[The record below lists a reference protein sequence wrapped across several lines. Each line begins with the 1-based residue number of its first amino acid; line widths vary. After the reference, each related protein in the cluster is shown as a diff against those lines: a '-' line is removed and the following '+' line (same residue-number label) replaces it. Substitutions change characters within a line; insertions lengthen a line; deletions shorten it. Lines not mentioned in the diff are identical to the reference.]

1 MPIKTANTK
10 LLHNKWQRFL
20 LVTNVIR
27 FNHRSDIPIAT
38 CDKRHFWQEIA
49 ICRHCYA
56 WHVMSG
62 FRTFN
67 LMILG
72 TWPLY
77 AILLRYSDNQKSLG
91 LRSCDLYGHAMRN
104 TRLMIRLFTRDFA
117 PEVWRGALSWMRMLQ
132 PTHPLP
138 CNCWITKFVKTWYK
152 KLPTEATRSIFWEK
166 LQKIPRVVSFGI
178 LFSL

>member
-104 TRLMIRLFTRDFA
+104 TRLMIRLCHKRLRTWSVAWRTILNEDATTDTSSSMQLLNHEVRKDF
-117 PEVWRGALSWMRMLQ
+117 
-132 PTHPLP
+132 
-138 CNCWITKFVKTWYK
+138 I
-152 KLPTEATRSIFWEK
+152 
-166 LQKIPRVVSFGI
+166 
-178 LFSL
+178 